1 MGNLSN
7 DERKII
13 YFNCTDLQNQL
24 RVDGI
29 YYYNF
34 QVYLHLL
41 CIMVLMIVFINGLCL
56 IAMTKT
62 SVLSNSS
69 NIVLK
74 CMVTCDL
81 LTSTLRLPSLLNQF
95 LPGALSLSLSLSTAF
110 LYEFLMFSGDR
121 KRMHWEQMD

>member
-7 DERKII
+7 DKRKII

-41 CIMVLMIVFINGLCL
+41 WIMILMIVFINGLCL

-62 SVLSNSS
+62 NVLSNPS

-74 CMVTCDL
+74 CMVLCDGDFS
-81 LTSTLRLPSLLNQF
+81 STIMGNILATGISF
-95 LPGALSLSLSLSTAF
+95 
-110 LYEFLMFSGDR
+110 
-121 KRMHWEQMD
+121 